1 MKQTLAGLG
10 QLAAS
15 LFCAAGSGA
24 IAFLS
29 IHDLL
34 TGRFARSTFDVAMA
48 VLAVA
53 MFGAL
58 GAIAA
63 AGYFM
68 LARRNLG
75 FGRGGLA

>member
-24 IAFLS
+24 VAILS
-29 IHDLL
+29 ICDLL
-34 TGRFARSTFDVAMA
+34 NGRFAGSALDVAMA
-48 VLAVA
+48 ILTIVV
-53 MFGAL
+53 FGVL

-63 AGYFM
+63 VGYFM

-75 FGRGGLA
+75 FGKGGLA